1 MAVFRSV
8 DLIYPDG
15 TGIRLSKVCGLCTLS
30 ILIPVLPK
38 WIGSTDLKTAVLHLI
53 PNHFL
58 IHSHTVPFPDGHT
71 PSTMSLDEAKSKLMP
86 SNLLLY

>member
-1 MAVFRSV
+1 MYFNNYMAVFRSV

-38 WIGSTDLKTAVLHLI
+38 WIGSTDLKT
-53 PNHFL
+53 
-58 IHSHTVPFPDGHT
+58 TVAATVDG
-71 PSTMSLDEAKSKLMP
+71 A
-86 SNLLLY
+86 